1 MDMSVAVAVN
11 IALGLAAFS
20 AIVVLAVW
28 AIRTGARERPA
39 LARAREGWAG
49 RYEDDSAAA

>member
-1 MDMSVAVAVN
+1 MDMTAALALN

-20 AIVVLAVW
+20 AIVILAAW

-39 LARAREGWAG
+39 LARADERW
-49 RYEDDSAAA
+49 YEDDSAAA